1 MNIKQETIDKFMSY
15 VSPEALTGC
24 WIWTGGVHRQG
35 YGMFN
40 GSGIK
45 RTITAHRFSAMI
57 HGLDMSGP
65 VLRHKCHN
73 TICCNPDHLETGTHK
88 DNTQDMIKAGRSK
101 LGGGKH
107 IINIDGIEY
116 SSVTDAARA
125 IGFSRSSFYDRY
137 INHRYGDQRANKV
150 LPKNVIVTIKK

>member
-1 MNIKQETIDKFMSY
+1 MIIKQETIDKFMSY

-57 HGLDMSGP
+57 HGIDMSGP
-65 VLRHKCHN
+65 VLRHMCHN
-73 TICCNPDHLETGTHK
+73 PICCNPDHLETGTHK
-88 DNTQDMIKAGRSK
+88 DNALDMIKAGRNK
-101 LGGGKH
+101 PVIKYPDDLVIK
-107 IINIDGIEY
+107 IRNEY
-116 SSVTDAARA
+116 A
-125 IGFSRSSFYDRY
+125 IGNITQIELSKKYNVNAQFVCDIVNRLR
-137 INHRYGDQRANKV
+137 R
-150 LPKNVIVTIKK
+150 KNI

>member
-24 WIWTGGVHRQG
+24 WLWTGGVHRQG

-45 RTITAHRFSAMI
+45 QTITAHRFSAII

-65 VLRHKCHN
+65 VLRHLCN
-73 TICCNPDHLETGTHK
+73 TPACCNPAHLETGTQK
-88 DNTQDMIKAGRSK
+88 DNMNDKVKAGRTNSYK
-101 LGGGKH
+101 KYPNVLIEQIRNEYAMGNITQAELSRKYGLDTGYMSG
-107 IINIDGIEY
+107 IIRRI
-116 SSVTDAARA
+116 R
-125 IGFSRSSFYDRY
+125 R
-137 INHRYGDQRANKV
+137 
-150 LPKNVIVTIKK
+150 

>member
-24 WIWTGGVHRQG
+24 WIWTGGIHNQG

-45 RTITAHRFSAMI
+45 KTITAHRFSAII
-57 HGLDMSGP
+57 HGLDISGP

-73 TICCNPDHLETGTHK
+73 PICCNPDHLETGTQQ
-88 DNTQDMIKAGRSK
+88 DNMNDMVKAGRNKNQGNHGRKYPAELIEKIRNEYATGNITQAELSRK
-101 LGGGKH
+101 YVIDTGYMSG
-107 IINIDGIEY
+107 IIRRI
-116 SSVTDAARA
+116 R
-125 IGFSRSSFYDRY
+125 R
-137 INHRYGDQRANKV
+137 
-150 LPKNVIVTIKK
+150 